1 MNSRRR
7 NDELDRLIREGN
19 SYSNIVLGCLIGAA
33 GLVVVFFLIGLGVIL
48 LNWRN
53 GTLLAPVFPPQ
64 DFWGDRIENP

>member
-33 GLVVVFFLIGLGVIL
+33 ALVATLLIFVAKVIL
-48 LNWRN
+48 
-53 GTLLAPVFPPQ
+53 
-64 DFWGDRIENP
+64 